1 LALVDAVA
9 TPLQIE
15 AFFAILCVAW
25 IGLFVLFIV
34 VGIWVYRD
42 AESRGMDGTLWA
54 LGVVIGG
61 LLGLIIG
68 IVVLIV
74 YLVVRSD
81 HPVGGYRYPPY
92 GAYPPGAYP
101 PPGAYGMPPP
111 GPMGTSWPAPTAPA
125 GAAPAGPPA
134 APPAATPATSVTC
147 RNCGTPIPSGAGFCP
162 NCGTKA

>member
-1 LALVDAVA
+1 MAFLEAVA

-15 AFFAILCVAW
+15 AFFAFLCILWVA
-25 IGLFVLFIV
+25 LFVLFIV
-34 VGIWVYRD
+34 AGIWVYRD

-74 YLVVRSD
+74 YVVVRSD
-81 HPVGGYRYPPY
+81 HPVGGYRYPPYAPY

-101 PPGAYGMPPP
+101 PPGAYGPPGGTPPPP
-111 GPMGTSWPAPTAPA
+111 GTMGPAGPAPVA
-125 GAAPAGPPA
+125 PPA
-134 APPAATPATSVTC
+134 APPAAASLTC
-147 RNCGTPIPSGAGFCP
+147 RACGTAIPSGAGFCP
-162 NCGTKA
+162 NCGAKA